1 MTPPPT
7 TTNLFGTVLRERAP
21 VLDTIY
27 SSSVARPLDAGRLF
41 GSDPVA
47 IIIFFAVIF
56 S

>member
-7 TTNLFGTVLRERAP
+7 TTILFGTVFRERAP
-21 VLDTIY
+21 VLDTTY
-27 SSSVARPLDAGRLF
+27 SSSVARPLDAGNPF